1 MSDREE
7 CLDAFCKLR
16 RLQEATD
23 TGYVQCVVCGKLLK
37 WNECDGGHYVSRKY
51 VSTEIEAD
59 NVWPECP
66 QCNRFGDINHS
77 TLYGIRLVG
86 KIGSKRVSRL
96 LDMKSQELHE
106 PGSRHRDYKELT
118 KQFNAEIRRLRK
130 EKGL

>member
-51 VSTEIEAD
+51 VSTEIEPD

-66 QCNRFGDINHS
+66 QCNRFGDINHF
-77 TLYGIRLVG
+77 TLYGIKLVG
-86 KIGSKRVSRL
+86 KIGSKRVARL
-96 LDMKSQELHE
+96 LDMKAHE
-106 PGSRHRDYKELT
+106 MKETYNSHQDYKDLT